1 MVALCNCSYWYICH
15 SFTTFSHILEL
26 PSAPV
31 NVTLDTTT
39 NTTVLITWDAPED
52 TDGLP
57 VQSYIAYLFITN
69 NDIPEEQFRTMDNST
84 SIMITDLLPAL
95 SYTVVVAA
103 VTQRLER
110 FFEGNVSDPITF
122 ITMNGRKYNC

>member
-1 MVALCNCSYWYICH
+1 M
-15 SFTTFSHILEL
+15 
-26 PSAPV
+26 
-31 NVTLDTTT
+31 LDTIT
-39 NTTVLITWDAPED
+39 NTTVVITWDAPED

-69 NDIPEEQFRTMDNST
+69 DDAPEEQFRTMDNST

-95 SYTVVVAA
+95 NYTVVVAA

-110 FFEGNVSDPITF
+110 FFEGNISDPTVF
-122 ITMNGRKYNC
+122 ITMWGRKSNC